1 MAFADVNADMIT
13 YLIAQTG
20 LVIQSDV
27 PNPRPVEFAQV
38 RRLGGLAE
46 FPVTEVARFDIFTWA
61 DTSPRAMGML
71 LDIRAAV
78 WRLGGGLDLGYQVY
92 RVAEFM
98 GPTLTQDPQTATPQ
112 GWYRPEITI
121 RANEVVQHSA

>member
-1 MAFADVNADMIT
+1 MAFPDVNADLIT
-13 YLIAQTG
+13 YLVAETG
-20 LVIQSDV
+20 MTIQSDV

-46 FPVTEVARFDIFTWA
+46 YPVVEVARFDIFTWA
-61 DTSPRAMGML
+61 DTTPRVMELL

-78 WRLGGGLDLGYQVY
+78 WRLGGGVDLGYQVY
-92 RVAEFM
+92 RVSEFL

-121 RANEVVQHSA
+121 RANDVVQHSA